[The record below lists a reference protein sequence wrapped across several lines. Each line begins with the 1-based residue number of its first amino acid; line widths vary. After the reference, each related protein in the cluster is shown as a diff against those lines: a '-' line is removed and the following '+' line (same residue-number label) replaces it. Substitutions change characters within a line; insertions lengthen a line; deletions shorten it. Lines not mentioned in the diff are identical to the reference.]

1 MTLEFEKL
9 TADLEKMAQTTGKRL
24 AQRQE
29 RVAEVLDALTR
40 YRTNWTA
47 VSNALTI
54 AKKLADE
61 KFYRSARPFD
71 HGEPL
76 DSHIPAPLP
85 PSQAT
90 IIAADGSQ
98 IMPDRHAAHLYY
110 LINVGGI
117 VYHHG
122 SHQTPDTFSEP
133 EIFYPETD
141 EALDKFTISSGVVS
155 IERDV
160 KEIATL
166 AQKSVAAR
174 QLAQPVVSI
183 LDQRLLYWPIGSA
196 GVADNAAVTEWGEN
210 MTVMR
215 YAGALLCG
223 YIDRPGTS
231 AVITLLRSLTGLDDP
246 KFDWKTLGQRQAT
259 QGVTDADIFQELLQ
273 PGERSKI
280 FVYVSEPNQSFAEQD
295 AANEVCFFYLN
306 PGQVGKNIARVDI
319 PRWVAEDEGAVT
331 AVHSL
336 IVDQCRILGDYPYV
350 IARADEMAVVGRQD
364 AAELNFMIDVV
375 MERHG
380 ISEAITS
387 KQGSK
392 ELARGGRT
400 RHEGI

>member
-47 VSNALTI
+47 VSNALTT

-76 DSHIPAPLP
+76 DSHIPAPAP
-85 PSQAT
+85 PPQAT

-166 AQKSVAAR
+166 AQKSGGKIKRKILITPGMVELGPAHTEAHETIGRLAGQVCDVA
-174 QLAQPVVSI
+174 LVV
-183 LDQRLLYWPIGSA
+183 
-196 GVADNAAVTEWGEN
+196 N
-210 MTVMR
+210 
-215 YAGALLCG
+215 
-223 YIDRPGTS
+223 
-231 AVITLLRSLTGLDDP
+231 
-246 KFDWKTLGQRQAT
+246 GQRIPSFLEGFKAT
-259 QGVTDADIFQELLQ
+259 GGQKELH
-273 PGERSKI
+273 E
-280 FVYVSEPNQSFAEQD
+280 VASFAEAQSWV
-295 AANEVCFFYLN
+295 AAN
-306 PGQVGKNIARVDI
+306 
-319 PRWVAEDEGAVT
+319 
-331 AVHSL
+331 
-336 IVDQCRILGDYPYV
+336 
-350 IARADEMAVVGRQD
+350 RQD
-364 AAELNFMIDVV
+364 GDAVLIENDLPDLY
-375 MERHG
+375 ER
-380 ISEAITS
+380 
-387 KQGSK
+387 K
-392 ELARGGRT
+392 LRL
-400 RHEGI
+400 